1 MKLFLSALVLAA
13 GTAAFAQNLSADP
26 DPQAAQL
33 ANRAGIIVNDLVAH
47 RVVPSEQIGCP
58 LYLESAYA
66 SSAAGFLPVDS
77 RVHGGGT
84 LSLHFRNQSGKAI
97 RSAAITAH
105 LRVKTN
111 IYDLDAHALDLR
123 LTVSGTSSV
132 DRALSQVE
140 NIALPQHIYPFG
152 VAQVTLDQ
160 VTFEDGSVWM
170 ASAASNRCA
179 TSGSNSE
186 KVELK

>member
-1 MKLFLSALVLAA
+1 MKLFLSALLLAA
-13 GTAAFAQNLSADP
+13 VPAAFAQNPSANP
-26 DPQAAQL
+26 NQQAAQL
-33 ANRAGIIVNDLVAH
+33 AHRAGSIVNDLVAH
-47 RVVPSEQIGCP
+47 RVVASEQIGCP
-58 LYLESAYA
+58 LYLESAFA
-66 SSAAGFLPVDS
+66 SSAAGLLPVDA

-111 IYDLDAHALDLR
+111 IYDLDAHSLDVR
-123 LTVSGTSSV
+123 LTISGTTGV

-140 NIALPQHIYPFG
+140 SIALPQHIYPFG

-160 VTFEDGSVWM
+160 VSFEDGSVWM
-170 ASAASNRCA
+170 ASATSNTCA
-179 TSGSNSE
+179 TSGPSGE